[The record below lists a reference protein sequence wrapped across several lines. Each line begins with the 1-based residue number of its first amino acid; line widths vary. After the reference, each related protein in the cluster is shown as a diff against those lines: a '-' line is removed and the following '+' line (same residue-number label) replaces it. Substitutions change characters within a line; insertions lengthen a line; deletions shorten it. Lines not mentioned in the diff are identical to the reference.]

1 MTNRDRQIKAE
12 RREALRKPKEVAVF
26 RDIKGEEA
34 RQFKQWARDNYA
46 VFTPI
51 NGLWHPLIQAEC
63 VEMNRE
69 TGFGGVPGI
78 HDEEAANG

>member
-12 RREALRKPKEVAVF
+12 RREALRKPKAVAVF
-26 RDIKGEEA
+26 RAVEGEEA
-34 RQFKQWARDNYA
+34 SQFKQWARDNYA

-51 NGLWHPLIQAEC
+51 NGLWHPIIQAEC

-69 TGFGGVPGI
+69 TGFSGVPGLTA
-78 HDEEAANG
+78 EAAE